1 MADEKRKVYHV
12 AKRESDGKWYVRI
25 QGSDKVIKLFD
36 TKVQAEEYCKVLGQ
50 NQNGTILVHAS
61 KGKSK
66 GRIANTQVHKK

>member
-1 MADEKRKVYHV
+1 MAEGRKVYHV

-36 TKVQAEEYCKVLGQ
+36 TKVEAETYCKTLGA
-50 NQNGTILVHAS
+50 NQSGTILVHAS

-66 GRIANTQVHKK
+66 GRIQNTQVHGKK